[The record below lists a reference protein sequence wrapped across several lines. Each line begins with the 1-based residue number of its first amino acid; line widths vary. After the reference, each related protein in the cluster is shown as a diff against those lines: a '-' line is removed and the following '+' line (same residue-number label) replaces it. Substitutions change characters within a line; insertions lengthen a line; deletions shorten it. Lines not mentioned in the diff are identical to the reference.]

1 MKMDKIMGV
10 YRYHWRRDGWV
21 GFSVGVSGLGCR
33 AAFYL
38 KGILYR
44 QGQMRHYLRINRAH

>member
-10 YRYHWRRDGWV
+10 YRYHWRRDRWV